1 MKTTN
6 ITKGDWM
13 VSNGDQ
19 IVSMPSQCKI
29 ANRISGWTLE
39 EVEANAKLMAAAPDM
54 MQGLAIA
61 KEFLDFAKSANL
73 NLWSDKMQLMYQASA
88 KIDSAFKKA
97 TE

>member
-6 ITKGDWM
+6 ITKGDWA

-39 EVEANAKLMAAAPDM
+39 EVEANAKLMAAAPELLKACIAVMNGGYGCAPSVEFMDDLKM
-54 MQGLAIA
+54 KCEYAI
-61 KEFLDFAKSANL
+61 
-73 NLWSDKMQLMYQASA
+73 
-88 KIDSAFKKA
+88 KKA

>member
-1 MKTTN
+1 
-6 ITKGDWM
+6 M

-39 EVEANAKLMAAAPDM
+39 EVEANAKLMAAAPDLM
-54 MQGLAIA
+54 EALCELVYSIKTRYSVGSDLIHQLIKAEQAI
-61 KEFLDFAKSANL
+61 
-73 NLWSDKMQLMYQASA
+73 
-88 KIDSAFKKA
+88 KKA